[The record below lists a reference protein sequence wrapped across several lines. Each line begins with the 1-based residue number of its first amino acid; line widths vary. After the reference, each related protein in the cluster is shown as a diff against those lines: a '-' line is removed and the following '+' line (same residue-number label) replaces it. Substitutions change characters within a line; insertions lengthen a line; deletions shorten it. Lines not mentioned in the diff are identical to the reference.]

1 MSKRSGVY
9 DPSKVSIDK
18 IIDNIRIT
26 RNDKIQKLLVEEAL
40 MTFLQ
45 EQFEVVAV
53 SAIKLEF
60 LKRDLQELK
69 KSSLDLAHYAS
80 LIKLLKESNIDTP
93 LDDDPLF
100 KNELILI
107 FQKYIVSAA
116 H

>member
-1 MSKRSGVY
+1 MSKRSGVE

-26 RNDKIQKLLVEEAL
+26 RNDKIQKLLVENAL
-40 MTFLQ
+40 MVFLK
-45 EQFEVVAV
+45 EQFEVVVV

-69 KSSLDLAHYAS
+69 KSSLDLTHYAS

-107 FQKYIVSAA
+107 FQKYIVSPA